1 MDRKIG
7 DDRIPRNVGCICK
20 RTHPRTINM
29 VDFLKKITGTHLGV
43 LVISLFFVAQCYA
56 GPTDD
61 NHIHVEQVG
70 NGGDNLSLTVNQLGY
85 GNFIE
90 FSYAHASNTFNLSQ
104 TGSGNSISW
113 VSYWGSGKSWG
124 GDVDGSGNTETAS
137 QTGGAT
143 YGRHILGDN
152 NTVQVYQNGTHT
164 FNLDIHTDDADV
176 ELWQEGQGSHYAHAY
191 FYGTQDGSQ
200 VDMMQKDGANHNA
213 QIRLQGSEPTTL
225 NLLQQG
231 GTNQSYTLTQNCV
244 TVGGCTV
251 NVSQGN

>member
-1 MDRKIG
+1 M
-7 DDRIPRNVGCICK
+7 
-20 RTHPRTINM
+20 TINM
-29 VDFLKKITGTHLGV
+29 VYFLKKITGTHIGI
-43 LVISLFFVAQCYA
+43 LVISLFFTAQCYA

-70 NGGDNLSLTVNQLGY
+70 TDGDNLSLTVNQLGY

-143 YGRHILGDN
+143 YGRHIWGDD
-152 NTVQVYQNGTHT
+152 NTVDVYQHGSHTH
-164 FNLDIHTDDADV
+164 NLDIHVSDV
-176 ELWQEGQGSHYAHAY
+176 DHEVWQEGNGSHYNHTY
-191 FYGTQDGSQ
+191 FYGTTHGSITSIT
-200 VDMMQKDGANHNA
+200 QKGNANHTSRITITGN
-213 QIRLQGSEPTTL
+213 EETTL

-231 GTNQSYTLTQNCV
+231 GTNQTYNLTQSCF

-251 NVSQGN
+251 NVTQGN